1 MTSESGGF
9 RFARLSRRGGVSPAL
24 EPLEQRSMLAVTAL
38 NPIADSVVQIDAAA
52 SAISI
57 AGRYDNTELNGTI
70 ARFVTD
76 IGEINV
82 LLYDQANPGVT
93 RSTPLTVENF
103 LRYVNDGRYEQTVF
117 HRSVSGF
124 VIQGGGF
131 KRPDTDGVAPFPIP
145 AFPSVNNE
153 PGNTNTRGTI
163 AMAKLGDQPNSATNQ
178 WFFNLGN
185 NASNLDNQN
194 GGFTVFGRVIKGL
207 DVMDA
212 LAAVPV
218 YNFGEEPFTQ
228 LPLRNHDDPQFV
240 FASEYVGMNV
250 STTQELTYS
259 VTSSDPALVGAT
271 LTGTDLALTYGAGRS
286 GSAQITVRITCA
298 DGTTLDDVFTVR
310 INSAPVL
317 ANLVMSAPVVD
328 LNSPFT
334 ITVGTATDDA
344 GIARVDFYRDTNDN
358 GLLDTDTDLLLAT
371 DTSSET
377 GWRADTTTAGL
388 LPGTYRYFARATDGD
403 GIVSNV
409 ITSTIS
415 VEDLLPAV
423 VQLTATPTSVQRNQ
437 SVLLTASELVLPGGS
452 SFKLLEFYG
461 DTDGDATLDVGGGSG
476 GDRKLGTAKKFTNGV
491 ITLNTSTKGLPAG
504 LYTYFARVQTLAGV
518 WLDPVPTTVTILN
531 NAPTISSLR
540 TQAVVKNLGDSIKL
554 VPTGVSDSDGT
565 VASVRVYRES
575 GAAAEGVF
583 DALTDT
589 LIGTLTGSSAIRAGL
604 TVSTAAFTTGTNRFY
619 AVATDNDG
627 RTGASVTTTTRINA
641 APTIT
646 SFTSTPTSGIMRE
659 QIFAFTVGGAADS
672 DGTVKRVEFF
682 YDLNGNATFDPGIDR
697 ALGNGKLSGANWTYS
712 LKNKRLPVGTVTI
725 FARATDND
733 GGFSAVRS
741 LQLVLT

>member
-1 MTSESGGF
+1 
-9 RFARLSRRGGVSPAL
+9 
-24 EPLEQRSMLAVTAL
+24 
-38 NPIADSVVQIDAAA
+38 
-52 SAISI
+52 
-57 AGRYDNTELNGTI
+57 
-70 ARFVTD
+70 
-76 IGEINV
+76 
-82 LLYDQANPGVT
+82 
-93 RSTPLTVENF
+93 
-103 LRYVNDGRYEQTVF
+103 
-117 HRSVSGF
+117 
-124 VIQGGGF
+124 
-131 KRPDTDGVAPFPIP
+131 
-145 AFPSVNNE
+145 
-153 PGNTNTRGTI
+153 
-163 AMAKLGDQPNSATNQ
+163 
-178 WFFNLGN
+178 
-185 NASNLDNQN
+185 
-194 GGFTVFGRVIKGL
+194 VIKGL

-271 LTGTDLALTYGAGRS
+271 LTGTDLSLTYGAGRS

-317 ANLVMSAPVVD
+317 ANLVMSAAVVD
-328 LNSPFT
+328 LDSPFS

-344 GIARVDFYRDTNDN
+344 GIARVDFYRDTNGN
-358 GLLDTDTDLLLAT
+358 GQLDTGADLLVAT

-377 GWRADTTTAGL
+377 GWRANTTTTGL
-388 LPGTYRYFARATDGD
+388 VPGTYRYFARATDTD
-403 GIVSNV
+403 GTVSNV

-415 VEDLLPAV
+415 VQDLLPPV
-423 VQLTATPTSVQRNQ
+423 VQLSATPASVQRNQ

-452 SFKLLEFYG
+452 GFKLLEFYG
-461 DTDGDATLDVGGGSG
+461 DSDGDATLDVGGSG
-476 GDRKLGTAKKFTNGV
+476 GDRKLGTAKSFNNGV

-504 LYTYFARVQTLAGV
+504 LYTYFARVQTIAGV

-540 TQAVVKNLGDSIKL
+540 TQTVVRNLGDSIKL
-554 VPTGVSDSDGT
+554 IPTGASDSDGT
-565 VASVRVYRES
+565 VASVRIYRES
-575 GAAAEGVF
+575 GAAADGVF

-604 TVSTAAFTTGTNRFY
+604 TVSTAAFVTGTNRFY

-672 DGTVKRVEFF
+672 DGTVQRVEFF
-682 YDLNGNATFDPGIDR
+682 YDLNGNATFDPSIDR
-697 ALGNGKLSGANWTYS
+697 ALGSGKLSGTNWTYS